1 MAFFL
6 EATFIGLFF
15 FGWDKLTSLQH
26 LCVTWLVALGSNL
39 SALWILIAN
48 GWMQYPVG
56 AKFNAATMRMEVSD
70 FMAVLFNPVA
80 QAKFVHTVSAGYVTG
95 SVFVLAISAWFLL
108 KGRHIEFAKRSMTV
122 AASFGFASALSV
134 VVLGDE
140 SGYTAGQNQKM
151 KIAAIEAM
159 WNTEPSPAAF
169 TLFGLPDL
177 ATHITHY
184 EVKIPWVLGLVAT

>member
-1 MAFFL
+1 MG
-6 EATFIGLFF
+6 T
-15 FGWDKLTSLQH
+15 
-26 LCVTWLVALGSNL
+26 NL

-48 GWMQYPVG
+48 GWMQFPVG
-56 AKFNAATMRMEVSD
+56 AHFNADTMRMEVTD

-95 SVFVLAISAWFLL
+95 LDFCAGDQRFYLL

-140 SGYTAGQNQKM
+140 
-151 KIAAIEAM
+151 AA
-159 WNTEPSPAAF
+159 TPPAR
-169 TLFGLPDL
+169 TRR
-177 ATHITHY
+177 
-184 EVKIPWVLGLVAT
+184 